1 MDKQALKCFIMGLT
15 ECSDKVVRRSRE
27 EPTLSGF
34 DKSTEDK
41 TAGQNEFV

>member
-1 MDKQALKCFIMGLT
+1 MGLT
-15 ECSDKVVRRSRE
+15 ECSDKVVRRSGERA
-27 EPTLSGF
+27 TLSGF

>member
-1 MDKQALKCFIMGLT
+1 MGLT
-15 ECSDKVVRRSRE
+15 ECSDKVVRRSGERA
-27 EPTLSGF
+27 TLSEF

>member
-1 MDKQALKCFIMGLT
+1 MGLT
-15 ECSDKVVRRSRE
+15 ECSDKVVRRSGGE
-27 EPTLSGF
+27 EPRYLGF